1 MKAFWRSS
9 KDGFVFV
16 YAINNKQSF
25 KDMIEDIIDIKSNPV
40 YKNVRLIIYKD
51 SHNCR
56 WKQN

>member
-40 YKNVRLIIYKD
+40 YKNVQLNNI
-51 SHNCR
+51 
-56 WKQN
+56 